1 MGHKQVGKKSIYDGK
16 RYWYHISTTLR
27 HKRVHLFPKGDGIN
41 RGGAEPDGKRI
52 CVSPTVEQ
60 CLTAIPY
67 TLDARCTIYKTE
79 KKVKADKPKDVFDA
93 KVTQEGW
100 IQMPTTFVK
109 VGKIRLGDVEKGL
122 GVEHVVEEAA
132 SSGHASSSGKV
143 LKWWK
148 RAKIDRFI
156 KRA

>member
-1 MGHKQVGKKSIYDGK
+1 LKKKTEHLIPWGENDG
-16 RYWYHISTTLR
+16 
-27 HKRVHLFPKGDGIN
+27 FN
-41 RGGAEPDGKRI
+41 RGGQEPEGERI
-52 CVSPTVEQ
+52 CVAPTVEQ

-67 TLDARCTIYKTE
+67 TLDARCTIYRTKHR
-79 KKVKADKPKDVFDA
+79 VKADKPKKVFDA

-100 IQMPTTFVK
+100 LHDPTTFVK
-109 VGKIRLGDVEKGL
+109 VGTLKFKDVCRGL
-122 GVEHVVEEAA
+122 KVEDVAEEAA
-132 SSGHASSSGKV
+132 SSAHAPSSGKV